1 LLVLVEFEF
10 DGIQTVTLPN
20 LSDYFI
26 PEQQS
31 ELIEL
36 LQRFGEN
43 AMIVAGGTFVHGLE
57 ARGLLSEVKA
67 LIDIGRLGL
76 NGIATDSSGVIL
88 GATTTL
94 ADLMQADFVQNAPAF
109 GALEDALGYPPVQI
123 RNVGTVGGCLAASA
137 PLYDVPATLLAL
149 DGTAQA
155 MGLNGAREIALTDFF
170 TGLFENA
177 LQPDEF
183 ITELR
188 LPAQAAGTASAFLKL
203 ETNANDLAIIN
214 VAVRFTLDEA
224 GFCQDSRIVIGG
236 GVGETY
242 VRARSAESELNGTKP
257 DADLFKVT
265 SMAVATDI
273 DPVTD
278 HRGSGEYRR
287 HMAIVY
293 TRRALGHALERL
305 S

>member
-1 LLVLVEFEF
+1 
-10 DGIQTVTLPN
+10 VTLPE

-36 LQRFGEN
+36 LQRFGED

-57 ARGLLSEVKA
+57 SRGLLSEVKA

-76 NGIATDSSGVIL
+76 NGITTDSSGLVL

-94 ADLMQADFVQNAPAF
+94 AELKRADFVQNDPAF
-109 GALEDALGYPPVQI
+109 GAMQDALGYPPVQI

-149 DGTAQA
+149 DGTAHA
-155 MGLNGAREIALTDFF
+155 MGANGARDIALTDFF

-214 VAVRFTLDEA
+214 VAVRFTLDKD
-224 GFCQDSRIVIGG
+224 GLCQDSRIVIGG
-236 GVGETY
+236 GIGESY
-242 VRARSAESELNGTKP
+242 VRAGSAEAELNGKKAG
-257 DADLFKVT
+257 DDVFKLA

-273 DPVTD
+273 DPITD
-278 HRGSGEYRR
+278 HRGSAEYRR
-287 HMAIVY
+287 HMAVVY
-293 TRRALGHALERL
+293 TQRALGQALERL

>member
-1 LLVLVEFEF
+1 MS
-10 DGIQTVTLPN
+10 LPA

-26 PEQQS
+26 PEQQD

-57 ARGLLSEVKA
+57 ARGLLSEVEA
-67 LIDIGRLGL
+67 LIDIGKLGL
-76 NGIATDSSGVIL
+76 NGIATGPSGVVL

-94 ADLMQADFVQNAPAF
+94 ADLKQADFIQNDPAF
-109 GALEDALGYPPVQI
+109 GAVKDALGYPPLQI
-123 RNVGTVGGCLAASA
+123 RNVGTVGGCVAASV
-137 PLYDVPATLLAL
+137 PLYDVPATLLVL
-149 DGTAQA
+149 DGTVHALGA
-155 MGLNGAREIALTDFF
+155 NGDREIALTDFF

-177 LQPDEF
+177 LRTDEF

-224 GFCQDSRIVIGG
+224 GLCRDSRIVIGG
-236 GVGETY
+236 GIGESY
-242 VRARSAESELNGTKP
+242 VRAGSAESRLNGAKA
-257 DADLFKVT
+257 DADLFNAVSK
-265 SMAVATDI
+265 AVATDI

-278 HRGSGEYRR
+278 HRGSAQYRR
-287 HMAIVY
+287 HMAVVY
-293 TRRALGHALERL
+293 THRALGRALERL

>member
-1 LLVLVEFEF
+1 MS
-10 DGIQTVTLPN
+10 LPA

-26 PEQQS
+26 PEQQN

-57 ARGLLSEVKA
+57 ARGLLSEVEA
-67 LIDIGRLGL
+67 LIDIGKLGL
-76 NGIATDSSGVIL
+76 NGIATGPSGVVL

-94 ADLMQADFVQNAPAF
+94 ADLKQADFIQNDPAF
-109 GALEDALGYPPVQI
+109 GAVKDALGYPPLQI
-123 RNVGTVGGCLAASA
+123 RNVGTVGGCVAASV
-137 PLYDVPATLLAL
+137 PLYDVPATLLVL
-149 DGTAQA
+149 DGTVHALGA
-155 MGLNGAREIALTDFF
+155 NGDREIALTDFF

-177 LQPDEF
+177 LRTDEF

-224 GFCQDSRIVIGG
+224 GLCRDSRIVIGG
-236 GVGETY
+236 GIGESY
-242 VRARSAESELNGTKP
+242 VRAGSAESRLNGAKA
-257 DADLFKVT
+257 DADLFNAVSK
-265 SMAVATDI
+265 AVATDI

-278 HRGSGEYRR
+278 HRGSAQYRR
-287 HMAIVY
+287 HMAVVY
-293 TRRALGHALERL
+293 THRALGRALERL

>member
-1 LLVLVEFEF
+1 
-10 DGIQTVTLPN
+10 VTLPD

-31 ELIEL
+31 ELLEL

-57 ARGLLSEVKA
+57 ARGLLSEVRA

-76 NGIATDSSGVIL
+76 NGIAADSSGVVL

-94 ADLMQADFVQNAPAF
+94 AEL
-109 GALEDALGYPPVQI
+109 GALQDALGYPPVQI

-137 PLYDVPATLLAL
+137 PLYDVPGTLLAL
-149 DGTAQA
+149 DGTVRAIGA
-155 MGLNGAREIALTDFF
+155 NGAREIALTDFF

-183 ITELR
+183 ITEIR
-188 LPAQAAGTASAFLKL
+188 LPVQPAGTASAFLKL

-214 VAVRFTLDEA
+214 VAVRFTLDDA
-224 GFCQDSRIVIGG
+224 GVCQESRVVIGG
-236 GVGETY
+236 GIGERY
-242 VRARSAESELNGTKP
+242 VRAGTAEAELNGAKP
-257 DADLFKVT
+257 GADLFEVAAA
-265 SMAVATDI
+265 AVATDI
-273 DPVTD
+273 DPITD
-278 HRGSGEYRR
+278 HRGSEAYRR
-287 HMAIVY
+287 HMAVVY
-293 TRRALGHALERL
+293 TRRALGHALERA

>member
-1 LLVLVEFEF
+1 MS
-10 DGIQTVTLPN
+10 LPA

-26 PEQQS
+26 PERQS

-57 ARGLLSEVKA
+57 ARGLLSEVEA
-67 LIDIGRLGL
+67 LIDIGNLGL
-76 NGIATDSSGVIL
+76 NGIATDPSGVVL

-94 ADLMQADFVQNAPAF
+94 ADLKQADFVQNIPAF
-109 GALEDALGYPPVQI
+109 GAVKDALGYPPMQI
-123 RNVGTVGGCLAASA
+123 RNVGTVGGCVAASV
-137 PLYDVPATLLAL
+137 PLYDVPATLLVL
-149 DGTAQA
+149 DGTVHALGA
-155 MGLNGAREIALTDFF
+155 SGAREIALTDFF

-177 LQPDEF
+177 LRTDEF

-224 GFCQDSRIVIGG
+224 GHCQDSRIVIGG
-236 GVGETY
+236 GIGESY
-242 VRARSAESELNGTKP
+242 VRAGSAESRLNGAKA
-257 DADLFKVT
+257 DADLFNAVST
-265 SMAVATDI
+265 AVATDI

-278 HRGSGEYRR
+278 HRGTAQYRR
-287 HMAIVY
+287 HMAVVY
-293 TRRALGHALERL
+293 TYRALGRALERL
-305 S
+305 G

>member
-1 LLVLVEFEF
+1 M
-10 DGIQTVTLPN
+10 TLPA

-43 AMIVAGGTFVHGLE
+43 AMIVAGGTFVRGLE
-57 ARGLLSEVKA
+57 ARGLLAEVEA
-67 LIDIGRLGL
+67 LIDIGALGL
-76 NGIATDSSGVIL
+76 NGIEADSSGVSL

-94 ADLMQADFVQNAPAF
+94 AELKRADFIQGDAAF
-109 GALEDALGYPPVQI
+109 GAVKDALACPPVQI
-123 RNVGTVGGCLAASA
+123 LNVGTVGGCLAASA

-149 DGTAQA
+149 DGTAHVTGA
-155 MGLNGAREIALTDFF
+155 GGAREIVLTEFF

-183 ITELR
+183 ITALR
-188 LPAQAAGTASAFLKL
+188 LPVHAAGTTSAFLKL

-224 GFCQDSRIVIGG
+224 GLCRDARIVIGG
-236 GVGETY
+236 GVGECY
-242 VRARSAESELNGTKP
+242 VRAGGAELELNGTKP
-257 DADLFKVT
+257 GDDSFQAAAA
-265 SMAVATDI
+265 AVAADI

-278 HRGSGEYRR
+278 HRGSEEYRR
-287 HMAIVY
+287 YMAVVY
-293 TRRALGHALERL
+293 TRRALARALERL
-305 S
+305 R

>member
-1 LLVLVEFEF
+1 VA
-10 DGIQTVTLPN
+10 LPA

-57 ARGLLSEVKA
+57 ARGLLSEVEA
-67 LIDIGRLGL
+67 LIDIGSLGL
-76 NGIATDSSGVIL
+76 SGIATDSSGVIL

-94 ADLMQADFVQNAPAF
+94 AELKQADFVQNDPAF
-109 GALEDALGYPPVQI
+109 GAVKDALACPPVQI

-137 PLYDVPATLLAL
+137 PMYDVPATLLVL
-149 DGTAQA
+149 DGTAHA
-155 MGLNGAREIALTDFF
+155 MGVNGAREIALTDFF

-183 ITELR
+183 ITEVR
-188 LPAQAAGTASAFLKL
+188 LPAHAAGTASAFLKL

-224 GFCQDSRIVIGG
+224 GLCQDSRIVIGG
-236 GVGETY
+236 GIGEHY
-242 VRARSAESELNGTKP
+242 VRAGSAESALNGAKP
-257 DADLFKVT
+257 GDDLFKAVSTAVT
-265 SMAVATDI
+265 SAI
-273 DPVTD
+273 DPITD
-278 HRGSGEYRR
+278 HRGSEEYRR
-287 HMAIVY
+287 HMAVVY
-293 TRRALGHALERL
+293 TRRALGHALDRL
-305 S
+305 G

>member
-1 LLVLVEFEF
+1 
-10 DGIQTVTLPN
+10 VTLPA
-20 LSDYFI
+20 LRDYFM

-31 ELIEL
+31 ELIDL
-36 LQRFGEN
+36 LQRFGDS

-57 ARGLLSEVKA
+57 ARGLLSEVEA

-76 NGIATDSSGVIL
+76 NGVATDASGITL

-94 ADLMQADFVQNAPAF
+94 AELKQADCVQNDPAF
-109 GALEDALGYPPVQI
+109 GAIKDALGYPPVQI
-123 RNVGTVGGCLAASA
+123 LNVGTVGGCLAASA

-149 DGTAQA
+149 DGTAHA
-155 MGLNGAREIALTDFF
+155 MGANGAREIALTDFF

-177 LQPDEF
+177 LEPDEF

-188 LPAQAAGTASAFLKL
+188 LPAQAPGTASAFLKL

-224 GFCQDSRIVIGG
+224 GLCQESRIVIGG
-236 GVGETY
+236 GVGESY
-242 VRARSAESELNGTKP
+242 VRAGRAESQLNGAKP
-257 DADLFKVT
+257 GDELFQSVST
-265 SMAVATDI
+265 AVGTDI
-273 DPVTD
+273 EPVTD
-278 HRGSGEYRR
+278 HRGSEEYRR
-287 HMAIVY
+287 YMAVVY

-305 S
+305 G

>member
-1 LLVLVEFEF
+1 M
-10 DGIQTVTLPN
+10 TLPD

-31 ELIEL
+31 ELLEL

-57 ARGLLSEVKA
+57 ARGLLSEVQA

-76 NGIATDSSGVIL
+76 NGIAADSSGVVL

-94 ADLMQADFVQNAPAF
+94 AELKQADFVRQDPAF
-109 GALEDALGYPPVQI
+109 GALQDALGYPPVQI

-137 PLYDVPATLLAL
+137 PLYDVPGTLLAL
-149 DGTAQA
+149 DGTVRAIGA
-155 MGLNGAREIALTDFF
+155 NGAREIALTDFF

-183 ITELR
+183 ITEIR
-188 LPAQAAGTASAFLKL
+188 LPVQPAGTASAFLKL

-214 VAVRFTLDEA
+214 VAVRFTLDAA
-224 GFCQDSRIVIGG
+224 GVCQESRVVIGG
-236 GVGETY
+236 GIGERY
-242 VRARSAESELNGTKP
+242 VRAGTAEAELNGAKP
-257 DADLFKVT
+257 GADLFEVAAA
-265 SMAVATDI
+265 AVATDI
-273 DPVTD
+273 DPIAD
-278 HRGSGEYRR
+278 HRGSEAYRR
-287 HMAIVY
+287 HMAVVY
-293 TRRALGHALERL
+293 TRRALGHALERA

>member
-1 LLVLVEFEF
+1 M
-10 DGIQTVTLPN
+10 TLPE

-43 AMIVAGGTFVHGLE
+43 AMIVAGGTFVRGLE
-57 ARGLLSEVKA
+57 ARGLLPEVKA
-67 LIDIGRLGL
+67 LIDIGGLGL
-76 NGIATDSSGVIL
+76 NGIAIDLSEVVL

-94 ADLMQADFVQNAPAF
+94 AELNQADFVQNDPAF
-109 GALEDALGYPPVQI
+109 GALQDALGYPPMQI

-137 PLYDVPATLLAL
+137 PLYDVPAALLVL
-149 DGTAQA
+149 DGTAHA
-155 MGLNGAREIALTDFF
+155 MGANGERKIALTDFF

-183 ITELR
+183 ITELK
-188 LPAQAAGTASAFLKL
+188 LPAQAAGTTSAFLKL

-224 GFCQDSRIVIGG
+224 GLCQDSRIVIGG
-236 GVGETY
+236 GIGESY
-242 VRARSAESELNGTKP
+242 VRAGTAESELNGTKP
-257 DADLFKVT
+257 GDALFKAA

-287 HMAIVY
+287 HMAVVY

-305 S
+305 G

>member
-1 LLVLVEFEF
+1 
-10 DGIQTVTLPN
+10 VTLPE

-26 PEQQS
+26 PEKQS

-36 LQRFGEN
+36 LQRFGED

-57 ARGLLSEVKA
+57 SRGLLSEVKA

-76 NGIATDSSGVIL
+76 NGITTDSSGLVL

-94 ADLMQADFVQNAPAF
+94 AELKRADFVQNDPAF
-109 GALEDALGYPPVQI
+109 GAMQDALGYPPVQI

-149 DGTAQA
+149 DGTAHA
-155 MGLNGAREIALTDFF
+155 MGANGAREIALTDFF

-214 VAVRFTLDEA
+214 VAVRFTLDKA
-224 GFCQDSRIVIGG
+224 GLCQDSRIVIGG
-236 GVGETY
+236 GIGESY
-242 VRARSAESELNGTKP
+242 VRAGSAEAKLNGKKAG
-257 DADLFKVT
+257 DDVFKLA

-273 DPVTD
+273 DPIAD
-278 HRGSGEYRR
+278 HRGSAEYRR
-287 HMAIVY
+287 HMAVVY
-293 TRRALGHALERL
+293 TQRALGQALERL

>member
-1 LLVLVEFEF
+1 MS
-10 DGIQTVTLPN
+10 LPA

-26 PEQQS
+26 PEQQD

-57 ARGLLSEVKA
+57 ARGLLSEVEA
-67 LIDIGRLGL
+67 LIDIGNLGL
-76 NGIATDSSGVIL
+76 NGIATGPSGVVL

-94 ADLMQADFVQNAPAF
+94 ADLKQVDFIQNDPAF
-109 GALEDALGYPPVQI
+109 GAVKDALGYPPLQI
-123 RNVGTVGGCLAASA
+123 RNVGTVGGCVAASV
-137 PLYDVPATLLAL
+137 PLYDVPATLLVL
-149 DGTAQA
+149 DGTVHALGA
-155 MGLNGAREIALTDFF
+155 NGDREIALTDFF

-177 LQPDEF
+177 LRTDEF

-224 GFCQDSRIVIGG
+224 GLCRDSRIVIGG
-236 GVGETY
+236 GIGESY
-242 VRARSAESELNGTKP
+242 VRAGSAESRLNGAKA
-257 DADLFKVT
+257 DADLFNAVST
-265 SMAVATDI
+265 AVATDI

-278 HRGSGEYRR
+278 HRGSAQYRR
-287 HMAIVY
+287 HMAVVY
-293 TRRALGHALERL
+293 THRALGRALERL

>member
-1 LLVLVEFEF
+1 M
-10 DGIQTVTLPN
+10 TLPA

-43 AMIVAGGTFVHGLE
+43 AMMVAGGTFVHGLE
-57 ARGLLSEVKA
+57 ARGLLSEVEA
-67 LIDIGRLGL
+67 LIDIGNLGL
-76 NGIATDSSGVIL
+76 NGIATDSAGMIV

-94 ADLMQADFVQNAPAF
+94 AELKQADFVQTDPAF
-109 GALEDALGYPPVQI
+109 GAVKDALGYPPVQI

-137 PLYDVPATLLAL
+137 PLYDVPAALLAL
-149 DGTAQA
+149 DGTAHA
-155 MGLNGAREIALTDFF
+155 MGANGAREIALTDFF

-214 VAVRFTLDEA
+214 VAVRFTRDEA
-224 GFCQDSRIVIGG
+224 GLCQDSRVVIGG
-236 GVGETY
+236 GIGESY
-242 VRARSAESELNGTKP
+242 VRAGSAESQLNGTKP
-257 DADLFKVT
+257 GDDLFEAA

-278 HRGSGEYRR
+278 HRGSAEYRR
-287 HMAIVY
+287 HMAVVY

>member
-1 LLVLVEFEF
+1 M
-10 DGIQTVTLPN
+10 TLPH

-43 AMIVAGGTFVHGLE
+43 AMIVAGGTFVRGLE
-57 ARGLLSEVKA
+57 ARGLLPEVKA

-76 NGIATDSSGVIL
+76 NAIATDSSGVTL
-88 GATTTL
+88 GATTTFAEL
-94 ADLMQADFVQNAPAF
+94 KQADFVQNEPAF
-109 GALEDALGYPPVQI
+109 GAIKDALGYPPMQI

-137 PLYDVPATLLAL
+137 PLYDVPATLLVL
-149 DGTAQA
+149 DGTAHA
-155 MGLNGAREIALTDFF
+155 VGANGEREIALTDFF

-224 GFCQDSRIVIGG
+224 GLCQDSRIVIGG
-236 GVGETY
+236 GIGERY
-242 VRARSAESELNGTKP
+242 VRAASAESELNGTEP
-257 DADLFKVT
+257 GDDLFTVA
-265 SMAVATDI
+265 SMAVATAI

-278 HRGSGEYRR
+278 HRGSEAYRR
-287 HMAIVY
+287 HMAVVY
-293 TRRALGHALERL
+293 TRRALDHARERL
-305 S
+305 G

>member
-1 LLVLVEFEF
+1 M
-10 DGIQTVTLPN
+10 TLPELN
-20 LSDYFI
+20 DYFI

-36 LQRFGEN
+36 LQRFGED

-57 ARGLLSEVKA
+57 SRGLLSEVKA

-76 NGIATDSSGVIL
+76 GGIATDSSGVVL

-94 ADLMQADFVQNAPAF
+94 AELKKADFLQSDPAF
-109 GALEDALGYPPVQI
+109 GALQDALGYPPVQI

-149 DGTAQA
+149 DGTAHA
-155 MGLNGAREIALTDFF
+155 MGANGAREIALTDFF

-214 VAVRFTLDEA
+214 VAVRFTLDKA
-224 GFCQDSRIVIGG
+224 GLCQDSRIVIGG
-236 GVGETY
+236 GIGESY
-242 VRARSAESELNGTKP
+242 VRAGSAESELDGKKAG
-257 DADLFKVT
+257 DDVFKLA
-265 SMAVATDI
+265 SMAVAADI
-273 DPVTD
+273 DPIAD
-278 HRGSGEYRR
+278 HRGSEEYRR

-293 TRRALGHALERL
+293 TRRALGQALERL

>member
-1 LLVLVEFEF
+1 VS
-10 DGIQTVTLPN
+10 LPA

-26 PEQQS
+26 PEQQN

-57 ARGLLSEVKA
+57 ARGLLSEVEA
-67 LIDIGRLGL
+67 LIDIGKLGL
-76 NGIATDSSGVIL
+76 NGIATGPSGVVL

-94 ADLMQADFVQNAPAF
+94 ADLKQADFIQNDPAF
-109 GALEDALGYPPVQI
+109 GAVKDALGYPPLQI
-123 RNVGTVGGCLAASA
+123 RNVGTVGGCVAASV
-137 PLYDVPATLLAL
+137 PLYDVPATLLVL
-149 DGTAQA
+149 DGTVHALGA
-155 MGLNGAREIALTDFF
+155 NGDREIALTDFF

-177 LQPDEF
+177 LRTDEF

-224 GFCQDSRIVIGG
+224 GLCRDSRIVIGG
-236 GVGETY
+236 GIGESY
-242 VRARSAESELNGTKP
+242 VRAGSAESRLNGAKA
-257 DADLFKVT
+257 DADLFNAVSK
-265 SMAVATDI
+265 AVATDI

-278 HRGSGEYRR
+278 HRGSAQYRR
-287 HMAIVY
+287 HMAVVY
-293 TRRALGHALERL
+293 THRALGRALERL